1 MKKSPKEI
9 VDMALAFSDNLIEKM
24 SQNPENAQ
32 LIADYQKLKNDIENE
47 LKDDSSIEKFSAK
60 KLAVFGILRKFSK
73 TCDVKKF
80 GEMCEKMK
88 AEGVDP
94 EVVDAVKSKVD
105 GNPYPGYIEMLR
117 NLSDNPEAKE
127 ITDSIEVTEDNAVD
141 KLKEFSVEKP
151 QDAVNVGIKFVE
163 QMLDKMKNAEDKDEE
178 SIEATQKALDAMKKY
193 MNKPETKEFSA
204 FSDKLRSIWDKIKL
218 PEYYEKLPKSTLE
231 FMKSNAESR
240 IKTLED
246 ELKDLK
252 KSKDEA
258 GIPESIQFIED
269 EISEYKYK
277 LYWINDILNDPEVK
291 EFSASKKYNALND
304 NVLLNLIHSI
314 KTNIAINEQA
324 MSELGVDE
332 KEIKDDIEADTKKY
346 KDQLEEMMKEA
357 KDRKIDSQVQK
368 VTLEFSSED
377 IVETPDV
384 IPNEQETEIPEVKP
398 EIVVDYDP
406 ETEEISIN

>member
-60 KLAVFGILRKFSK
+60 KLAAFGILRKFSK
-73 TCDVKKF
+73 SCDTKKF
-80 GEMCEKMK
+80 GEMCDKMK
-88 AEGVDP
+88 DEGIDP
-94 EVVDAVKSKVD
+94 EIVDAVKSNVD
-105 GNPYPGYIEMLR
+105 GNPYNEYMSMLSELAE
-117 NLSDNPEAKE
+117 NSEAKE
-127 ITDSIEVTEDNAVD
+127 IADSVEVTEDNVVD
-141 KLKEFSVEKP
+141 KLKEFSVEEP

-163 QMLDKMKNAEDKDEE
+163 QMLDKMKNAEDKDEDA
-178 SIEATQKALDAMKKY
+178 IKNTEAALDAMKKY
-193 MNKPETKEFSA
+193 MDKPETKEFSA

-240 IKTLED
+240 INVLKD
-246 ELKDLK
+246 ELNDLK
-252 KSKDEA
+252 KLKGEK
-258 GIPESIQFIED
+258 GIAESIQFVED
-269 EISEYKYK
+269 EIREYEYK
-277 LYWINDILNDPEVK
+277 LYWINDILDDPKVK
-291 EFSASKKYNALND
+291 EFAASKKYNALND

-324 MSELGVDE
+324 ISELGVDE
-332 KEIKDDIEADTKKY
+332 KDIKDDIEADTKKY
-346 KDQLEEMMKEA
+346 KDQLDEMMKEA

-368 VTLEFSSED
+368 VTIEFSSED
-377 IVETPDV
+377 VVSTPDV
-384 IPNEQETEIPEVKP
+384 IPNEQEEEIPEVKP

-406 ETEEISIN
+406 ESEEISIN

>member
-60 KLAVFGILRKFSK
+60 KLAAFGILRKFSK
-73 TCDVKKF
+73 SCDTKKF
-80 GEMCEKMK
+80 GEMCDKMK
-88 AEGVDP
+88 DEGIDP
-94 EVVDAVKSKVD
+94 EIVDAVKSNVD
-105 GNPYPGYIEMLR
+105 GNPYNEYMSMLSELAE
-117 NLSDNPEAKE
+117 NSEAKE
-127 ITDSIEVTEDNAVD
+127 IADSVEVTEDNVVD
-141 KLKEFSVEKP
+141 KLKEFSVEEP

-163 QMLDKMKNAEDKDEE
+163 QMLDKMKNAEDKDEDA
-178 SIEATQKALDAMKKY
+178 IKNTEAALDAMKKY
-193 MNKPETKEFSA
+193 MDKPETKEFSA

-240 IKTLED
+240 INVLKD
-246 ELKDLK
+246 ELNDLK
-252 KSKDEA
+252 KLKGEK
-258 GIPESIQFIED
+258 GIAESIQFVED
-269 EISEYKYK
+269 EIREYEYK
-277 LYWINDILNDPEVK
+277 LYWINDILDDPKVK
-291 EFSASKKYNALND
+291 EFAASKKYNALND

-324 MSELGVDE
+324 ISELGVDE
-332 KEIKDDIEADTKKY
+332 KDIKDDIEADTKKY
-346 KDQLEEMMKEA
+346 KDQLDEMMKEA

-368 VTLEFSSED
+368 VTIEFSSED
-377 IVETPDV
+377 VVSTPDV
-384 IPNEQETEIPEVKP
+384 IPNEQEEEISEVKP

-406 ETEEISIN
+406 ESEEISIN